1 MREGPL
7 HSLIRLISG
16 NQAAQY
22 GLLTLI
28 GPSGKTGCPS
38 MVTKSRNVPHS
49 EPAPSVGKEEPVE
62 LRS

>member
-16 NQAAQY
+16 NQAARY

-28 GPSGKTGCPS
+28 GAIPAKQDARTWINGPRKPVPGK
-38 MVTKSRNVPHS
+38 VK
-49 EPAPSVGKEEPVE
+49 
-62 LRS
+62 

>member
-28 GPSGKTGCPS
+28 
-38 MVTKSRNVPHS
+38 VTNHKCLKR
-49 EPAPSVGKEEPVE
+49 VE
-62 LRS
+62 FA

>member
-28 GPSGKTGCPS
+28 GPSGKQDARAWINGPR
-38 MVTKSRNVPHS
+38 KPVP
-49 EPAPSVGKEEPVE
+49 GKVK
-62 LRS
+62 

>member
-38 MVTKSRNVPHS
+38 MDQRAPQARSR
-49 EPAPSVGKEEPVE
+49 
-62 LRS
+62 